1 MSKPDSEVATSTA
14 FDSHELAERLR
25 TLRERF
31 REFRGRL

>member
-1 MSKPDSEVATSTA
+1 MSKGDSDVAKPTA
-14 FDSHELAERLR
+14 FESHELAERLR

>member
-1 MSKPDSEVATSTA
+1 MSKRNSEVATSTVS
-14 FDSHELAERLR
+14 DSHELAERLR